1 MTDAAPLRVLLLE
14 DDPGDASLIQD
25 LLEADGFVCQAI
37 RVQTRAEFVGAL
49 ESPDIDVI
57 LADHNLPSFDG
68 FSALKLA
75 SSARPD
81 LPFIFVSGSL
91 GEELAIE
98 ALQIGATDYVL
109 KTRLSRLVPAVHRA
123 LRETQDRAER
133 RRAEAL
139 LAGEKRI
146 LEMLARGDSL
156 AEILDSLCR
165 LVEEQAQGTLASV
178 LLLEGDRLRHGG
190 APSLPQA
197 YTDAIDDGR
206 IGPAAGSCGT
216 AAYRAEQVIVEDIA
230 TDPLWAAYRDI
241 ALPYSLRACW
251 STPIFSAQGKVIA
264 TFAMYY
270 REPRRPELRDQQI
283 IEQITHLAGIAIER
297 KLTQETLQRNEYYL
311 SEAQRLTHTGSWTLN
326 RAGEVYWTEETFR
339 IWAFDPQQPVPDR
352 DTILQRVHPEDR
364 DRVREQGTKAA
375 LEGEHYVEE
384 FRIVLPDGKVRHI
397 HAVGRPVFDAD
408 GELIEV
414 VGTHVDVTERKRA
427 EHERERLRQLEADL
441 AHMNRV
447 GMMGELA
454 ASLAHEIKQPI
465 SAAVINAYACQ
476 RFLGGDT
483 PRIAKA
489 SDAAAALIASAT
501 RAADI
506 IDRVRSLYRR
516 DTPERAT
523 VDLNEIVREMTVLLR
538 DAAMRD
544 AIAMRTKLDPALPTA
559 MADRVQLQQVL
570 MNLMLNGIEA
580 MKESGGELTVALAR
594 GEDGALLVSVTDCGV
609 GLPDGKANQMFDA
622 FFTTKPQGSGMG
634 LSISRRIIES
644 HGGRLWATSNPG
656 RGATF
661 QFTLPTRQPDA
672 AAQRADALGA

>member
-1 MTDAAPLRVLLLE
+1 MTQASPLRVLLLE
-14 DDPGDASLIQD
+14 DDPGDAGLIQG
-25 LLEADGFVCQAI
+25 LLEADGFVCEAT

-57 LADHNLPSFDG
+57 LADHSLPSFDG

-123 LRETQDRAER
+123 LRETQGRAER
-133 RRAEAL
+133 RRAE
-139 LAGEKRI
+139 EK
-146 LEMLARGDSL
+146 
-156 AEILDSLCR
+156 
-165 LVEEQAQGTLASV
+165 
-178 LLLEGDRLRHGG
+178 LR
-190 APSLPQA
+190 
-197 YTDAIDDGR
+197 
-206 IGPAAGSCGT
+206 
-216 AAYRAEQVIVEDIA
+216 
-230 TDPLWAAYRDI
+230 
-241 ALPYSLRACW
+241 
-251 STPIFSAQGKVIA
+251 
-264 TFAMYY
+264 
-270 REPRRPELRDQQI
+270 
-283 IEQITHLAGIAIER
+283 
-297 KLTQETLQRNEYYL
+297 RNEYYL

-326 RAGEVYWTEETFR
+326 SAGEVYWTEETFR
-339 IWAFDPQQPVPDR
+339 IWAFDPNQPVPDR
-352 DTILQRVHPEDR
+352 ETILQRVHPEDR
-364 DRVREQGTKAA
+364 DRVRDQGTKAA
-375 LEGEHYVEE
+375 HEGGHYVEE
-384 FRIVLPDGKVRHI
+384 FRIVLPDGQVRHI
-397 HAVGRPVFDAD
+397 HAVGRPVFAAN

-414 VGTHVDVTERKRA
+414 VGTHVDVTERKHA
-427 EHERERLRQLEADL
+427 EQERERLRELESDL

-465 SAAVINAYACQ
+465 SAAVLNAYSLQ
-476 RFLGGDT
+476 RFIGGET
-483 PRIAKA
+483 PRLAKA
-489 SDAAAALIASAT
+489 SEAAASMIANAT

-516 DTPERAT
+516 ETPERAA

-538 DAAMRD
+538 DTAQRN
-544 AIAMRTKLDPALPTA
+544 AIAIRTQLDSTLPTA
-559 MADRVQLQQVL
+559 TADRIQLQQVL

-580 MKESGGELTVALAR
+580 MKDNGGELIVASARSEEGQLA
-594 GEDGALLVSVTDCGV
+594 VSVSDCGV
-609 GLPDGKANQMFDA
+609 GLPEGKANRMFDA

-644 HGGRLWATSNPG
+644 HGGRLWGSSNQG

-661 QFTLPTRQPDA
+661 QFTLPPAPATP
-672 AAQRADALGA
+672 AAQPADALGA